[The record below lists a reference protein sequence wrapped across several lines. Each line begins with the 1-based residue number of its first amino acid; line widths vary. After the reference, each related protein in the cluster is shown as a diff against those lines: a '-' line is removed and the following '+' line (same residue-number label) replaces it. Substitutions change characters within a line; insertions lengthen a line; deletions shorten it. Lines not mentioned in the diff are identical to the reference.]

1 MDYALVPG
9 RDLALIKKACQ
20 KILNTTDEM
29 IDEDEARMLLKTSK
43 GKPLSASTMDTYRRS
58 GKIPRSHY
66 TVAPTGKIFYNKK
79 KLMGLE

>member
-1 MDYALVPG
+1 MGDGLIQG

-29 IDEDEARMLLKTSK
+29 IDEEGARYLLKKSN
-43 GKPLSASTMDTYRRS
+43 GEPLSKSTMDTYRRT

-66 TVAPTGKIFYNKK
+66 TVAPTWKIFYFKR